1 MKDIGLV
8 TGSSAQAI
16 PLVVGTDTVYVHSNI
31 VKLEKDSQ
39 GNPVDDLYQYEEIQY
54 DKDEYIHKMSEKS
67 DAQEK
72 NITNTML
79 ALCDVY
85 ELITTST

>member
-1 MKDIGLV
+1 MKNIGLV
-8 TGSSAQAI
+8 TGSSTQAV

-31 VKLEKDSQ
+31 VKLENDSQ

-54 DKDEYIHKMSEKS
+54 DKDEYIHMMSEKS
-67 DAQEK
+67 DTQEK
-72 NITNTML
+72 NITDTML

-85 ELITTST
+85 ELITTT

>member
-1 MKDIGLV
+1 M
-8 TGSSAQAI
+8 QM
-16 PLVVGTDTVYVHSNI
+16 VVDVDTVHVHSNI

-67 DAQEK
+67 RKEHYQYYVS
-72 NITNTML
+72 I
-79 ALCDVY
+79 V
-85 ELITTST
+85 